1 MPRYAFLLGKIKE
14 TIDKKSSSV
23 SLVVTLCYVSLS
35 HIICLYTFEGAS
47 QVTQL

>member
-1 MPRYAFLLGKIKE
+1 MPWYTSLLGKIKE
-14 TIDKKSSSV
+14 TTDKKTSSV

-35 HIICLYTFEGAS
+35 QIICLYTFEEAS